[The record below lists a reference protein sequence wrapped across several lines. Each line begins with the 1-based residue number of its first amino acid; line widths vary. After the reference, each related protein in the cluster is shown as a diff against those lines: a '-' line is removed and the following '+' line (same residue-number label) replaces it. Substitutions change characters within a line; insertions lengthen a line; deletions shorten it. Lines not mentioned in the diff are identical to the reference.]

1 MKKFVIIM
9 LTILTCALVI
19 AACGNGKM
27 EQTDDAT
34 GNNTAG
40 VVTENATEQI
50 KPSEFIG
57 MEKAREIA
65 LKRANLEENGVIFEK
80 NELENDDGIWKYDF
94 EFKFNNIEYDVEI
107 KADTGEVIAYETDV
121 ND

>member
-27 EQTDDAT
+27 EQTDDTT

-40 VVTENATEQI
+40 IVTENAAEQV